1 MRHVACWPS
10 AALRTPAPPS
20 WLLPP
25 IASAMALGGL
35 RCAVYAARLATLAIV
50 RSAATRRLLNG
61 RPGHA
66 RAQHAGDAGVA
77 RYLLA
82 GRGKRQ
88 PPCLDDFLRL
98 SAAAVLE
105 VLAMGLLVASRPP
118 RLRLAL
124 TVKEDR
130 RERPGGLLNARLQ
143 SPTHKAD
150 DHVCSSPEGPR
161 ACRSRRGNKRGRP
174 WLASALQDKSHAQAR
189 RL

>member
-1 MRHVACWPS
+1 VTAVTARKRNGGPK
-10 AALRTPAPPS
+10 AALSFEGRIGE
-20 WLLPP
+20 LLRRPR
-25 IASAMALGGL
+25 ANLGD
-35 RCAVYAARLATLAIV
+35 RRAA
-50 RSAATRRLLNG
+50 AAGCFLNG

-77 RYLLA
+77 RGIFWPAAVSASRL
-82 GRGKRQ
+82 G
-88 PPCLDDFLRL
+88 LDDSLRL

-143 SPTHKAD
+143 SPPRKAD
-150 DHVCSSPEGPR
+150 DHVYSSPEGPR